1 MKNGDAYQRL
11 NAGIIDCDGIIRMIK
26 DKNDFARIIL
36 ELEVEDMH
44 EDGKENALCL
54 KRRL

>member
-1 MKNGDAYQRL
+1 MKNGVAHQRL

-36 ELEVEDMH
+36 EPEVEDMH
-44 EDGKENALCL
+44 EDGKENALYL